1 MKWAKIIFKD
11 LFKEID
17 KWTKVKAKMI
27 ERKGKLDVKKDMCNS
42 TLVFKC

>member
-1 MKWAKIIFKD
+1 MKWAKIMFKD
-11 LFKEID
+11 LFKEPN

-27 ERKGKLDVKKDMCNS
+27 ERKGKLDAKKDMCNF